1 MLNTRD
7 PSAQSSSR
15 QDDPHKPK
23 AKTGVVQRESEEI
36 VVLAIIAKNNA
47 MGGKDL
53 CGGHVGEAGKREG
66 MTA

>member
-7 PSAQSSSR
+7 PSAQSQSR
-15 QDDPHKPK
+15 QERSHKS
-23 AKTGVVQRESEEI
+23 KTKTSIVQRKSEEI
-36 VVLAIIAKNNA
+36 VVLAIIATKNA

-66 MTA
+66 MAA